1 MENRMEDHVQAH
13 VEAHVEAATA
23 SRGPLGAVVDL
34 GFEVE
39 HAATVEFAAVPTIGF
54 GIRIESRSGHS
65 IRSIMLGVQV
75 QIAARRRT
83 YSDEEEQRL
92 LELFGDP
99 QRWSTTLQTLLWL
112 RTTQVVPA
120 FAHETLVELHVPCTY
135 DFEVTGAKY
144 LQALGDGE
152 VPLEF
157 LFSGTVFYEGPNGAL
172 QTAMI
177 SWNAEADFQMPV
189 SVWRDTIDHYFP
201 GSAWL
206 RLDRD
211 TFERLAAYRA
221 QNTLPS
227 WQQTLGALLDGV
239 EEAR

>member
-1 MENRMEDHVQAH
+1 MEKRLEEH
-13 VEAHVEAATA
+13 VEERLERGTA
-23 SRGPLGAVVDL
+23 SSGPLAAVVDL
-34 GFEVE
+34 AFEVE
-39 HAATVEFAAVPTIGF
+39 HAATVPFAAVPTIGF

-75 QIAARRRT
+75 QIAARRRA
-83 YSDEEEQRL
+83 YSDDEEQRL
-92 LELFGDP
+92 LELFGEP
-99 QRWSTTLQTLLWL
+99 HRWSTTLQTLLWL
-112 RTTQVVPA
+112 RTTQIVPA
-120 FAHETLVELHVPCTY
+120 FERETLLELHVPCTY

-144 LQALGDGE
+144 LHALRDGE

-157 LFSGTVFYEGPNGAL
+157 LFSGTVFYAGEHGAL

-177 SWNAEADFQMPV
+177 SWSAEADFQLPV
-189 SVWRDTIDHYFP
+189 SVWHDTLEHYFP

-211 TFERLAAYRA
+211 TYERLAAYRA

-227 WQQTLGALLDGV
+227 WQQTLGALLDGA
-239 EEAR
+239 EGGEP